1 MKQTYA
7 FTPSPMVCSRRIT
20 LELDGDVI
28 ESVEF
33 FGGCPGNLTGISRL
47 LKGRQAGEVIALLE
61 GVHCGPKPTS
71 CPDQLASALKEIL
84 KKRETSA

>member
-1 MKQTYA
+1 MKQAYT

-47 LKGRQAGEVIALLE
+47 VKGRKAGEVIALLE